1 LGAINVRPA
10 NIIAEAGGHHHRH
23 RHSGGV
29 PYRAPYR
36 APDLVGN
43 YHFVPVFNPAD
54 FDKGISSH
62 SLAATGSA
70 VATTQSSAAAAP
82 ATSAFWHTVG
92 QAYNVGATV
101 ASYYMGNDP
110 CRVASG
116 RRRMVASAESQLAV
130 QTDETFEDWNNR
142 NAALIVSRGGTN
154 TQLARAM
161 YQRMEPPS
169 QSQADCVQPAVDTL
183 EESHAPGP
191 ETVEIDWPGAQ
202 ADCVQ
207 ETVQLGT
214 GNTEVSNQGPKAA
227 TTESV
232 AKPDCG
238 QPDATQDY
246 TLYVIG
252 LILLVALVA
261 IMMN

>member
-1 LGAINVRPA
+1 MVENNPTALPIRTGATLG
-10 NIIAEAGGHHHRH
+10 
-23 RHSGGV
+23 
-29 PYRAPYR
+29 
-36 APDLVGN
+36 
-43 YHFVPVFNPAD
+43 
-54 FDKGISSH
+54 
-62 SLAATGSA
+62 SLA
-70 VATTQSSAAAAP
+70 SAAAFTRALSSSAAP

-92 QAYNVGATV
+92 QVYNAGATV

-116 RRRMVASAESQLAV
+116 RRRMVATAESQLAV
-130 QTDETFEDWNNR
+130 RTDETFEDWNNR
-142 NAALIVSRGGTN
+142 NASLIVSRGGTN

-161 YQRMEPPS
+161 FQRMEPPS

-202 ADCVQ
+202 AECEL
-207 ETVQLGT
+207 ETVQLGS
-214 GNTEVSNQGPKAA
+214 GNTEASKQGPKAT

-232 AKPDCG
+232 AKPDCPT
-238 QPDATQDY
+238 PDATQDY

-252 LILLVALVA
+252 LILLVALAA